1 MCATRSTST
10 KKVRIYAHDYYR
22 CSNCDRYGLEA
33 CPNSHK
39 PRADKLEPEM
49 WGFVSNLLKTPDL
62 LRARLGRLIEEE
74 RAETPLERAKC
85 GRRSS
90 PRWIASGPRG
100 NSHHGPQGTGRPQ
113 GAPRAN

>member
-1 MCATRSTST
+1 MPMITTAAPTATGTASRLAPTPIS
-10 KKVRIYAHDYYR
+10 
-22 CSNCDRYGLEA
+22 
-33 CPNSHK
+33 
-39 PRADKLEPEM
+39 RADKLEPEV

-74 RAETPLERAKC
+74 CAETPLERAKC

-100 NSHHGPQGTGRPQ
+100 NSHHGPQGTGRAQ
-113 GAPRAN
+113 